1 MKYVNFIHENKIYKT
16 LIKIINLVIDIDEKK
31 SEVIKDNSKIDE
43 NKSESKIVNSEL
55 PSSERELKNEKIVH
69 DKTSGGDEKEN

>member
-1 MKYVNFIHENKIYKT
+1 MKYVNFIHENKIYKS
-16 LIKIINLVIDIDEKK
+16 LIKIINLVIDIDETK

-43 NKSESKIVNSEL
+43 NKSESKIINSEL